1 MLGGALADPCKSYP
15 GLFHRGT
22 IFDKFPYL
30 LPNLVCAVILTC
42 GVAIGILFLEE
53 THEERKYKRDVGLE
67 IGDWILNK
75 VKHGLT
81 FFSRTEERKVE
92 SRSKLG
98 DANLEERRSLLEEDE
113 QPPGYRT
120 TEGSPRLSA
129 SRALSKEPLG
139 RRLSNSFDREPPALE
154 RAFTKQ
160 VVLHIIGY
168 GILA

>member
-1 MLGGALADPCKSYP
+1 MLGGALAEPCKSYP

-30 LPNLVCAVILTC
+30 LPNLVCAIILAC
-42 GVAIGILFLEE
+42 GVAVGILFLEE
-53 THEERKYKRDVGLE
+53 THEEKKYKRDVGLE
-67 IGDWILNK
+67 LGDWIISK
-75 VKHGLT
+75 VKPRLT
-81 FFSRTEERKVE
+81 SMLKTEERKFE

-129 SRALSKEPLG
+129 SRALSEEP
-139 RRLSNSFDREPPALE
+139 RERELSHSIDQGPPALE